1 MVKKINFAKKIE
13 AKAGKE
19 ILYECFEKA
28 KDCVRKCLRPHGLY
42 ASGNYDGYFA
52 VWSRDS
58 MITSLG
64 ASLCG
69 DEFKE
74 VFRASILTLGDHQS
88 KNGQIPNC
96 VDKWENRAPHVDFK
110 SIDSSMWYIIGN
122 YIYSERFKDEKL
134 LLGNKLLIDKALCWL
149 SCQDT
154 GEIGML
160 TQLPTSDWQDAFP
173 HRYGYTINS
182 QALYYKV
189 LTLVGDM
196 DGAEK
201 LKYMVNDNK
210 DDCLWN
216 GEFYVPYR
224 WKNHGKYKEIGDWF
238 DSLGNIL
245 AIVFELADEEKAIK
259 ILNYI
264 KKKKI
269 AEPHPIRAIY
279 PPIKKGSPYWQDY
292 YLDCLAGVPNNYLNG
307 GVWGYIG
314 CFYVLALIK
323 VGKMKDAETELKKI
337 AEVNL
342 KLGFPEWI
350 HPTKHIATVRDQ
362 LQAWEAGTYILAY
375 KSLKEGK
382 VLI

>member
-1 MVKKINFAKKIE
+1 MEKGENKKE
-13 AKAGKE
+13 AKSKD
-19 ILYECFEKA
+19 ILHECFEKA
-28 KDCVRKCLRPHGLY
+28 RECIRKCSNIHGVY
-42 ASGNYDGYFA
+42 ASGNYEGYFA
-52 VWSRDS
+52 VWARDS

-74 VFRASILTLGDHQS
+74 VFKASLLTLGDHQS

-96 VDKWENRAPHVDFK
+96 VDKFEEESPHVDYK

-122 YIYSERFKDEKL
+122 YIYQERFKDKAL
-134 LLGNKLLIDKALCWL
+134 LLGNKQPLDRALSWL
-149 SCQDT
+149 RCQDT
-154 GEIGML
+154 GEIGMI

-189 LTLVGDM
+189 LTLVGDLH
-196 DGAEK
+196 GAEK
-201 LKYMVNDNK
+201 LKYMTNDDN
-210 DDCLWN
+210 DVCLWN
-216 GEFYVPYR
+216 GNFYVSYR
-224 WKNHGKYKEIGDWF
+224 WKNHGEYKEIGNWF
-238 DSLGNIL
+238 DSLGNLL
-245 AIVFELADEEKAIK
+245 AIVFELADEERSLK
-259 ILNYI
+259 ILDYI

-269 AEPHPIRAIY
+269 AEPSPIKVIY

-292 YLDCLAGVPNNYLNG
+292 YLDCESGKPDHYSNG
-307 GVWGYIG
+307 GIWGYVG

-323 VGKMKDAETELKKI
+323 LGKLKEAEAELKKI
-337 AEVNL
+337 AKVNL
-342 KLGFPEWI
+342 DWGFPEWI
-350 HPTKHIATVRDQ
+350 PPKKHFRVVKDQ
-362 LQAWEAGTYILAY
+362 FQAWEAGVYILAY